1 MREMFSISGWPDCG
15 CVRLAG
21 LCWLC
26 LAMNLET
33 GTFKGWANEAPWSL
47 EVYVQAMG
55 KVGGDSCQQAF
66 MDIDS

>member
-1 MREMFSISGWPDCG
+1 
-15 CVRLAG
+15 
-21 LCWLC
+21 
-26 LAMNLET
+26 MNLET